1 MMKTALRS
9 GFALCGIVCG
19 AASVPAQPGVGVLAI
34 TSVRA
39 ISVAGRSTTR
49 PRWPRA
55 LRH

>member
-9 GFALCGIVCG
+9 DFALCGIVCG